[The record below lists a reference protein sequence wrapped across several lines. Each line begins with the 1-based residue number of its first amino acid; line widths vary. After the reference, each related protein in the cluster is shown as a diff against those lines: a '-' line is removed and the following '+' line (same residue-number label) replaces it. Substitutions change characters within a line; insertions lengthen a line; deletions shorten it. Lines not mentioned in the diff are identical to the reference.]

1 MSPISIECDRI
12 YFINNNQKCF
22 NSYLNA
28 SHYFKAFSLIPVVQ
42 CETPFDN
49 EVFHDRENASFVETS
64 LTGLLCGVWFWCN
77 VKRLE
82 YTVRSFLTYSL
93 HFWSSEMPLDKI
105 FYKITV
111 TLIFAVEFNLTQK
124 LRKMIFPSGFK
135 NSKLNGKWRWV
146 LKTSKIQWKSMKSD
160 DFHS

>member
-1 MSPISIECDRI
+1 MFLFVPECISLFSSLWSDPMWNVILSARQLE
-12 YFINNNQKCF
+12 FSMVGNMQ
-22 NSYLNA
+22 A
-28 SHYFKAFSLIPVVQ
+28 SLKLA
-42 CETPFDN
+42 
-49 EVFHDRENASFVETS
+49 
-64 LTGLLCGVWFWCN
+64 LTGWVCGLRFWCN

-111 TLIFAVEFNLTQK
+111 PFIFGVEFNLTQK

-135 NSKLNGKWRWV
+135 NSKLDGKWRRV
-146 LKTSKIQWKSMKSD
+146 FKNQ
-160 DFHS
+160 